1 MSSESPIRP
10 PSLFLSHAHEDKAF
24 VHHLARDLTSAGV
37 KVWVDE
43 AEMDVGDSLLDK
55 ITFAI
60 SDMDYLGVVISAY
73 SADSEWVTRE
83 VEVAMR
89 EEIAGKHVKV
99 VPLLL
104 RGGVLPP
111 MLTGKLFAD
120 FTSEPLYPSSLQRL
134 LSRLG
139 IEKTPPSI
147 AADRL
152 SELTSSSGLLKAA
165 LAELHGASSLQRL
178 LSRLGIEKTPPSIAA
193 DRLSELTSS
202 SGLLRTA
209 LAELRGKGLSNSTAE
224 ALVSSKVADIEL
236 SEFLNLAAEETSGST
251 QLFGLAISLV
261 QYIDERGVGHQALDF
276 CLRSGRLEDRLVESV
291 GRQMQTVKSTAAVLW
306 CHSRMVSVIRSDAY
320 YHSFLQRHIDLV
332 ADQCYDEMAAYLLQP
347 DRGPGNYNLDSFE
360 LVIGHVE
367 NPAPFQNRVFDWI
380 REKCFDLQG
389 ADRVE
394 GWESPDVLYAMLND
408 HWGQA
413 RFDKIARAIQNH
425 VRHLM
430 KPVRDWSAE
439 EGLLLHR
446 SVREGMFHLIAMVG
460 KHYRGA
466 EQVLDE
472 ILPLFYDAP
481 LEELPVMVRIAEA
494 LRAVADYN
502 RDPPNSGS
510 EGMGMA
516 IIRFSMIA
524 RDLRKALDAIH

>member
-120 FTSEPLYPSSLQRL
+120 FTSEPLYP
-134 LSRLG
+134 
-139 IEKTPPSI
+139 
-147 AADRL
+147 
-152 SELTSSSGLLKAA
+152 
-165 LAELHGASSLQRL
+165 SSLQRL